1 MGGSGRNSLLQR
13 IFQGRP
19 LEQHGCG
26 LLNPSS
32 SCFRCFEN
40 KECVCVCKIRV
51 KIFVGKISKK
61 FRLFFD
67 FFASGLVANSTQ
79 DFFTLQRCENYE
91 KNYVK

>member
-1 MGGSGRNSLLQR
+1 M
-13 IFQGRP
+13 
-19 LEQHGCG
+19 
-26 LLNPSS
+26 
-32 SCFRCFEN
+32 
-40 KECVCVCKIRV
+40 CKIRV